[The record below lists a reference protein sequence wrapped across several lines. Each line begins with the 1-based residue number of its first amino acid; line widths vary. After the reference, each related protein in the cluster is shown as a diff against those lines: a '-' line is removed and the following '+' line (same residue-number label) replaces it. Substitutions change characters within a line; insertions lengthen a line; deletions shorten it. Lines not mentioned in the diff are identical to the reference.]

1 MNALRYLA
9 QVLCLL
15 ALSTALALAGF
26 ALWQPPLAD
35 LDQVP
40 VWRTGAADLSA
51 AMKAAGARKDQQP
64 RQFAVA
70 LPLPLAVTDGRW
82 SSTGQQAT
90 WRARVTSAGAV
101 MLSLEFE
108 HVVLP
113 QGAELRIYDPQGEM
127 VRGPYTRTDV
137 TADSRLWTALIRG
150 DTAVIEVDLPVGEQN
165 LLSLQLALVQHAFAP
180 LGSAEVPD
188 KAGGTSSSCEINAA
202 CPAGNDWRDE
212 IRSVAMITASG
223 SAGSFECT
231 GTLLNDVPQD
241 NTPYLL
247 TANHCGFGTSGEP
260 AASVTVYWN
269 YQALNCAGTRGSLKD
284 AQTGA
289 AVVAS
294 NTNSDFAL
302 LRLDAPPLSSYNV
315 YYAGWDVAGS
325 NPQSGVSIHQPEN
338 DIKKISVY
346 DTAAS
351 AQQITLGLMGGVD
364 TAVWSV
370 NWSQGVTEAGSSGSP
385 LFDQNHHVV
394 GNLSG
399 GLSSCDQPTDVDHY
413 GRLAVGW
420 AGDPGVSAQL
430 KAHLDPHAA
439 GTTVL
444 CGRDASAADCSPGSG
459 SSGDSGGDG
468 SGGSKSGGGSSSPA
482 LLVFL
487 GASLFFRKRITGAKT

>member
-15 ALSTALALAGF
+15 ALSTALALALAGP

-51 AMKAAGARKDQQP
+51 AMTAAGARKGQQP

-70 LPLPLAVTDGRW
+70 LPLPLTVTDGRW

-137 TADSRLWTALIRG
+137 TVDGRLWTALIRG

-165 LLSLQLALVQHAFAP
+165 LLSLQLAFVQHGFKP
-180 LGSAEVPD
+180 LGRAAVPD
-188 KAGGTSSSCEINAA
+188 KASGNSGSCEKTNVA
-202 CPAGNDWRDE
+202 CPAGNAWRDE

-260 AASVTVYWN
+260 AASVWVYWN
-269 YQALNCAGTRGSLKD
+269 YQALHCAGTRGSLND
-284 AQTGA
+284 AQKGA
-289 AVVAS
+289 TLVAS

-302 LRLDAPPLSSYNV
+302 LRLDAPPSSSYNV

-325 NPQSGVSIHQPEN
+325 DPQSGVSIHQPEN
-338 DIKKISVY
+338 GIKKISVY
-346 DTAAS
+346 KNPAS
-351 AQQITLGLMGGVD
+351 SLSDFLWIT
-364 TAVWSV
+364 
-370 NWSQGVTEAGSSGSP
+370 
-385 LFDQNHHVV
+385 
-394 GNLSG
+394 
-399 GLSSCDQPTDVDHY
+399 
-413 GRLAVGW
+413 
-420 AGDPGVSAQL
+420 
-430 KAHLDPHAA
+430 
-439 GTTVL
+439 
-444 CGRDASAADCSPGSG
+444 
-459 SSGDSGGDG
+459 
-468 SGGSKSGGGSSSPA
+468 
-482 LLVFL
+482 
-487 GASLFFRKRITGAKT
+487 